1 MKNLKKE
8 QHYRMIRLQEQS
20 DKSAGMLIRIKND
33 PYLMVNIVLAGMILM
48 ILVYFLV
55 FSPDRNNYPVV
66 CIHEKI
72 TGEPCPS
79 CGLSHSLSLILR
91 GRIDEAYKWNENG
104 LAVFIFFLS
113 QLFLRAFFSR
123 YYINYP
129 DLRKQLV
136 ITDIIGSSLIF
147 LLTFMP
153 FIINTFR
160 WL

>member
-1 MKNLKKE
+1 
-8 QHYRMIRLQEQS
+8 MIQLQAQIN
-20 DKSAGMLIRIKND
+20 KSPGILIRIKND
-33 PYLMVNIVLAGMILM
+33 PYLTINIILAGLVLM
-48 ILVYFLV
+48 ILLYFLV
-55 FSPDRNNYPVV
+55 FSPDRNNYPMV

-72 TGEPCPS
+72 TGKPCPS
-79 CGLSHSLSLILR
+79 CGLSHSLSLIMR
-91 GRIDEAYKWNENG
+91 GRIDEAFKWNENG
-104 LAVFIFFLS
+104 LTVFIFFLS
-113 QLFLRAFFSR
+113 QFFLRVFFSR

-136 ITDIIGSSLIF
+136 LTDIIGSSLIF